1 MKTMKTNNKNTVK
14 FYDLSTHRS
23 YTVKKSSVNV
33 TASRNNPGEVHI
45 HTDTKDCEK
54 TPCKCGVLYVS
65 NTMWKKIN
73 RGHRAE
79 W

>member
-1 MKTMKTNNKNTVK
+1 MKTNNKNTVK
-14 FYDLSTHRS
+14 FYDLSSHRS

-45 HTDTKDCEK
+45 HTDTKDFYK
-54 TPCKCGVLYVS
+54 TPGRVGVLFVS
-65 NTMWKKIN
+65 DAMWKKIN